1 MCKMTPVGKVKL
13 LSEVLPELGVD
24 VRVAAGAAPPELE
37 DDTSLGIESGAELEL
52 ELVFLS
58 SISGSRIVSPG
69 SRPLVSG

>member
-24 VRVAAGAAPPELE
+24 VRVAAGAAPLELE

-52 ELVFLS
+52 GLVSLTS
-58 SISGSRIVSPG
+58 VIGSIIVSPG
-69 SRPLVSG
+69 

>member
-24 VRVAAGAAPPELE
+24 VRVAAGAAPLELE

-58 SISGSRIVSPG
+58 GISGSRIVSPG
-69 SRPLVSG
+69 